1 MSSPTLYSA
10 MSGLQAATYRQGL
23 QANNL
28 SNANTTG
35 FRAQVGNLRSV
46 PIDGPVADTGQSD
59 VVTQDSGYS
68 HKAGHMQRTNSPW
81 DVALKGKGWLLTRT
95 SSGQLALSRDGQ
107 LHRGQN
113 GLVRDSAG
121 NVVLGTNKNPISLP
135 KLQHMVIGSDGT
147 ISGVPAGQGNRQAQQ
162 FNRLFIAKTPQ
173 GHLKRIGDSRFAVP
187 KNAKP
192 IQPATGTQV
201 KQGYLEGSD
210 VSAVKA
216 MTQLISDTR
225 SFQMETKLVHS
236 SQSMASGLNSLI
248 SQG

>member
-10 MSGLQAATYRQGL
+10 MSGLQATSYRQAL
-23 QANNL
+23 QSNNL
-28 SNANTTG
+28 ANANTTG

-46 PIDGPVADTGQSD
+46 PLVGPAPDAGQSD

-68 HKAGHMQRTNSPW
+68 RQAGAINRTGSPW
-81 DVALKGKGWLLTRT
+81 NVALNGKGWLLTRT
-95 SSGQLALSRDGQ
+95 ASGQMALSRDGR

-121 NVVLGTNKNPISLP
+121 SVVLGANKNPISLP

-147 ISGVPAGQGNRQAQQ
+147 ISGVPAGQGNQQAQQ
-162 FNRLFIAKTPQ
+162 FNQLFIAQKPQ

-187 KNAKP
+187 KNAAP
-192 IQPATGTQV
+192 IQQATGTQV

-236 SQSMASGLNSLI
+236 TESMASGLNSLI